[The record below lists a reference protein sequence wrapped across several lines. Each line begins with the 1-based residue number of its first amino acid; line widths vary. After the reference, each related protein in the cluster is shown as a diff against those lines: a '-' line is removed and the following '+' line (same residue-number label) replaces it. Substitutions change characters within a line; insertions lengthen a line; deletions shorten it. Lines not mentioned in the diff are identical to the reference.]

1 MQDRQRRFDTVC
13 ERRYKER
20 GNFLKKESHT
30 EYKTYTTENGVEI
43 NVPAGRGTDIEQQ
56 QSYQKFINVLSNI
69 VTKYVAEEKNH
80 K

>member
-1 MQDRQRRFDTVC
+1 M
-13 ERRYKER
+13 
-20 GNFLKKESHT
+20 KKDSYDG
-30 EYKTYTTENGVEI
+30 YKTYRMENGVEI
-43 NVPAGRGTDIEQQ
+43 NVPINHREDAEMEQQ